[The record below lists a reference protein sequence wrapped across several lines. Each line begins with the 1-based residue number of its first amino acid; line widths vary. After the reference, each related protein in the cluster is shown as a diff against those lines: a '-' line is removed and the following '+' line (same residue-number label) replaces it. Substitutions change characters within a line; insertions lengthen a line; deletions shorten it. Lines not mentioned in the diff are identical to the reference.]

1 MVEFVTIDEK
11 EVRFSE
17 NNFFEVAKKKAVTED
32 GDKPFV
38 SITRGYYK
46 DGKDKKFTKAI
57 SFPMNEGE
65 TTLEQVVEILQSY
78 CKGDKE

>member
-11 EVRFSE
+11 EVQFGE
-17 NNFFEVAKKKAVTED
+17 NNFFEIASKKAVTDD

-57 SFPMNEGE
+57 SVPQDGK
-65 TTLEQVVEILQSY
+65 TLKKVVDILKKY
-78 CKGDKE
+78 VE